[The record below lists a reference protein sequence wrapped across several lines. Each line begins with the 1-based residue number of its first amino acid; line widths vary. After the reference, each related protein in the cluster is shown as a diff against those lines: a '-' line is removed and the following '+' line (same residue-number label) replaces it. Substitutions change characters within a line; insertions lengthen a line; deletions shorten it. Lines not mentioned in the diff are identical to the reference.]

1 MHDDLKCILFTEEE
15 LKKRVA
21 ELGKQISEDYAG
33 EEVVLVGILKGA
45 IVFYA
50 DLARAINVHT
60 RMDFMSISSYGA
72 TTKST
77 GVVRF
82 LKDLDND
89 IAGKN
94 VIIVEDIIDSG
105 TSLSFLKS
113 NLISRGAKSL
123 RICVLLDKPS
133 RRRVHVDVDYC
144 GFSIPDEFVVGYGLD
159 YDEKYRNL
167 PYIGILKPEVYEK

>member
-1 MHDDLKCILFTEEE
+1 MHSDLKCVLFTEEE
-15 LKKRVA
+15 IKRRVS
-21 ELGKQISEDYAG
+21 EIGRQISEDYKG

-45 IVFYA
+45 IVFFS
-50 DLARAINVHT
+50 DLARSIDIHT
-60 RMDFMSISSYGA
+60 RMDFMSISSYGSS
-72 TTKST
+72 TKST

-89 IAGKN
+89 ITGKH

-123 RICVLLDKPS
+123 KICVLLDKPT
-133 RRRVHVDVDYC
+133 RRRIPVEVDYC

-159 YDEKYRNL
+159 FDEKYRNL
-167 PYIGILKPEVYEK
+167 PLIGILKPEIYE